1 MSRCCAPRVGRGD
14 RGLAITLAL
23 LVACLVPILMSV
35 ACVMIARHFYPRGSR
50 LTPGLAGA
58 IAATA
63 IPLLVILTIRN
74 TPALHSGLGTN
85 GPWVSIVLFAASS
98 LIAPV
103 ALIWLRIRYGKTQ

>member
-1 MSRCCAPRVGRGD
+1 M
-14 RGLAITLAL
+14 AITFAL
-23 LVACLVPILMSV
+23 LVGFAVPVLMSV
-35 ACVMIARHFYPRGSR
+35 FCVVIARHLYPRGSR

-58 IAATA
+58 IASIA

-74 TPALHSGLGTN
+74 TPSLHAALGAN
-85 GPWVSIVLFAASS
+85 GPWVSILLFAASS